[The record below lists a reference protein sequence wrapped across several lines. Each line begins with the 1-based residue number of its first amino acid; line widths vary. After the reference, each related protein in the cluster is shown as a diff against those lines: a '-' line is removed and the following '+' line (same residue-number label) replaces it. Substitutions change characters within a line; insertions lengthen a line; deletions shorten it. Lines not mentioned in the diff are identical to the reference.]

1 MTRRAPPAGLPSPA
15 CAAGP
20 PGLPLAGGG
29 FRSDALDDTDG
40 TPAYRSAGLAPTA
53 DPGGEVAS
61 NGLVFRGDWRRSP
74 RCPRF
79 MSVHSEPWRMPQVH
93 LDEETVERLDAL
105 REDDESYDE
114 LVSELINIYEAS
126 EMTMFHSGDAY

>member
-1 MTRRAPPAGLPSPA
+1 
-15 CAAGP
+15 
-20 PGLPLAGGG
+20 
-29 FRSDALDDTDG
+29 
-40 TPAYRSAGLAPTA
+40 
-53 DPGGEVAS
+53 
-61 NGLVFRGDWRRSP
+61 
-74 RCPRF
+74 